1 MIEAKAKLKW
11 MLLTQ
16 RNSGPLSSSP
26 LNLARAL
33 GEDDLRRLQ

>member
-26 LNLARAL
+26 LARAL